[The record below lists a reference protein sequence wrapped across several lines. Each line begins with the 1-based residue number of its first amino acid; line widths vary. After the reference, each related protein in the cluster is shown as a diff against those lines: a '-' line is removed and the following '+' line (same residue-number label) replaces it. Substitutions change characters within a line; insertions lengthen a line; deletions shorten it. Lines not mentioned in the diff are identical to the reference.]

1 MYKQALLLGLLMEKP
16 MYGQQIRELI
26 EHHHDLFAD
35 YMKKPTIYY
44 QLDRLVQEGYLEV
57 RREQVEAPGPG
68 GAHSDL
74 ALRERDVYYITEE
87 GRRYFSTLLRTM
99 LKAYTPDL
107 SDIDAGLFFLH
118 HIQAHEAIALLSERL
133 HAMSAYRETLLK
145 GMQAYGT
152 LDSAHQMVHE
162 HKLMLLDAELR
173 WLHDTIERLKGAD
186 NVSSLE
192 K

>member
-74 ALRERDVYYITEE
+74 AC
-87 GRRYFSTLLRTM
+87 
-99 LKAYTPDL
+99 AN
-107 SDIDAGLFFLH
+107 
-118 HIQAHEAIALLSERL
+118 
-133 HAMSAYRETLLK
+133 AMSIILPRRVVAISPRSC
-145 GMQAYGT
+145 A
-152 LDSAHQMVHE
+152 
-162 HKLMLLDAELR
+162 R
-173 WLHDTIERLKGAD
+173 C
-186 NVSSLE
+186 
-192 K
+192 